1 MAWYQGNDLK
11 KPSGGLKERHR
22 GKRKHELGRP
32 PTYTTLASEDERE
45 RVRVRG
51 GGYKIR
57 LSKVAYVN
65 TAIPEEKVVK
75 KLRILE
81 VVETP
86 SNTQYARS
94 NILTRGA
101 TVKTELGLV
110 RITSRPG
117 QDGVLN
123 GVLIKKIS

>member
-1 MAWYQGNDLK
+1 LAWYQGNDLK

-32 PTYTTLASEDERE
+32 PTYTTLASEDERKH
-45 RVRVRG
+45 VRVRG

-57 LSKVAYVN
+57 LSKAAYVN
-65 TAIPEEKVVK
+65 TAMPEEKIVK

-101 TVKTELGLV
+101 IVKTELGLV